1 MARYW
6 CEYYLFTYIQKLV
19 SKSLLYTVTTVRRLV
34 LCPPKNYFVS
44 FICKAKPLLIKFQLW
59 RFKDCST
66 RRFRRNK
73 KVKKVG
79 RVGRRIQVC
88 NWSNATGF
96 VLTLG
101 LSMKSKM
108 RDLFMYWML
117 CYGPM
122 WNFLK
127 EMALHSM
134 NWKWLQQ
141 NPDTWISYFNLW
153 FSNYDNVL
161 LYIIKTI
168 NSLYGAIHK

>member
-19 SKSLLYTVTTVRRLV
+19 SKSLLLYTVTTVRRLV

-96 VLTLG
+96 VLTLVCQWN
-101 LSMKSKM
+101 L
-108 RDLFMYWML
+108 RCAICL
-117 CYGPM
+117 CTECYVMGPC
-122 WNFLK
+122 
-127 EMALHSM
+127 E
-134 NWKWLQQ
+134 
-141 NPDTWISYFNLW
+141 ISWRRWHYILWTESDFN
-153 FSNYDNVL
+153 
-161 LYIIKTI
+161 KTQT
-168 NSLYGAIHK
+168 HE